1 MQHWEYQGHTDK
13 EDDFCESHQIE
24 KVINNEFI
32 QIILSWATSKLNLF
46 ENYDCNIK
54 H

>member
-1 MQHWEYQGHTDK
+1 MQHWENKGHTDK